1 MKKRYC
7 INCGKMLMSKFGIF
21 CSKKCCMESNIN
33 AINYRINGEEEKIKE
48 MFNKFKIVSQ
58 CDFTRRDKTST
69 SHKRIFYYVLIKLLN
84 ISSMSI
90 ERTLF
95 IDHTTALHHVKKITE
110 DEIKQAISFIENNT
124 LDIPE
129 EPKETE
135 FERNIKRLGFS
146 YRTGINHALAV

>member
-7 INCGKMLMSKFGIF
+7 LNCGKELYNKFGIF
-21 CSKKCCMESNIN
+21 CSKKCWAESNIQ
-33 AINYRINGEEEKIKE
+33 AISFRINNEEETIKE
-48 MFNKFKIVSQ
+48 MFEKFKIISQ

-129 EPKETE
+129 ESKETE
-135 FERNIKRLGFS
+135 FEKNIKRLGFS
-146 YRTGINHALAV
+146 YSTGINHALAV